1 LKFFPTT
8 LTDGRLIAAV
18 QKLNVLGTVAEN
30 GISVLVCKQKEKSDR
45 NVTKRRQKKS
55 RYLVT
60 FVVIMIMI
68 MRIIT
73 TLNKLAG

>member
-1 LKFFPTT
+1 MKFFPTT